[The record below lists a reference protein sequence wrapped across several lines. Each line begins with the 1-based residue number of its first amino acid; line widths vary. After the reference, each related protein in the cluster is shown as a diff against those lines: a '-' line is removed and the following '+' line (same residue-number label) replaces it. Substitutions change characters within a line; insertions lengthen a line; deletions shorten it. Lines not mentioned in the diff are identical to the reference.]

1 MSDPQE
7 TPWVLAR
14 NLSATTFKGEALS
27 LFELYRE
34 TLRGGQTII
43 EGRTFTDCR
52 LEGPAVIAVLNGVH
66 FDSTDFG
73 YTAGDVGRIVWRS
86 ASATGVVG
94 AIPFRDCTFKG
105 CSFFATGFTGPEAF
119 LQQLLALQVRPL

>member
-1 MSDPQE
+1 MANPDE
-7 TPWVLAR
+7 TPWILAKILTAKAFR
-14 NLSATTFKGEALS
+14 GEAIS

-34 TLRGGQTII
+34 ALRQGQTII

-52 LEGPAVIAVLNGVH
+52 LEGPAVVAILGGVH

-73 YTAGDVGRIVWRS
+73 YTGGDIGRIVWRS

-94 AIPFRDCTFKG
+94 AIPFKDCTFKG

-119 LQQLLALQVRPL
+119 LQQILALQAKPV